1 MVIQERTESYLLL
14 RSGHRWVWLC
24 YRHLRTRGLPNTHP
38 YLSAHHHH
46 SGILWLDLY
55 QPVSIISGIVHSSLI
70 FRKWC
75 FQSIAPGWIFSNITI
90 HQLWY
95 IFQYTIV
102 TKNEIIPSQ
111 KNVVLDGCR
120 YAFIGIYGIVLT
132 WRIFWDH
139 KNNLLKKIFNI
150 PLLIISKNFTN

>member
-1 MVIQERTESYLLL
+1 MLSYKHSTLI
-14 RSGHRWVWLC
+14 GEIWVWAMVWVKC
-24 YRHLRTRGLPNTHP
+24 NIGNQCRM
-38 YLSAHHHH
+38 LSYKH
-46 SGILWLDLY
+46 ST
-55 QPVSIISGIVHSSLI
+55 LI

-75 FQSIAPGWIFSNITI
+75 FQSIAPGWIFSNIAI